1 MKSESDETWL
11 RERMQELR
19 QRATGAAPP
28 FDRVWRRALAQRAA
42 PVESKRPAWR
52 FACAFTAALLVL
64 IAAFSW
70 SNAQRKRT
78 ARVEREYAEME
89 GVLMTYWQAPSD
101 TLFPTGG
108 VEGPHEQ

>member
-11 RERMQELR
+11 RERIQDLR

-28 FDRVWRRALAQRAA
+28 FDRVWRRALARRAA
-42 PVESKRPAWR
+42 PLESILPGWR
-52 FACAFTAALLVL
+52 LACASTAALLVL

-78 ARVEREYAEME
+78 AHVEREYAEME
-89 GVLMTYWQAPSD
+89 GVLMTYWEAPSD
-101 TLFPTGG
+101 TLFPTGD
-108 VEGPHEQ
+108 VEGLHEQ